1 MQRYKSTYTGV
12 QIDAAID
19 RAKAGGEIDASL
31 SNKLTVNA
39 SITDMDTTITPGVYT
54 VDGNTANKPWGLY
67 DATLLVYPSSGW
79 ENQAITQIL
88 IDNSN
93 RKQAFRS
100 KNYGANA
107 WVWTSW
113 TPFATATPPTEYDL
127 PLASGYTTIDGC
139 TCFKTQDSVV
149 TVIGNINHTGGFTGL
164 SQIAELPI
172 EYRPAKTK
180 ISSYGTYAG
189 GYGGGII
196 FYPNGVVCLAQDLPV
211 EAIYFSATFAA
222 AN

>member
-1 MQRYKSTYTGV
+1 MQRYKSKISGDRIDVALERALPGGKIDLDLSEKADILTDISPGVASCDDLPNGLCRVTNLSNAPVTGFNGK
-12 QIDAAID
+12 IFTS
-19 RAKAGGEIDASL
+19 KSAGGFFQHAVDVIQAAEW
-31 SNKLTVNA
+31 
-39 SITDMDTTITPGVYT
+39 YR
-54 VDGNTANKPWGLY
+54 VDGGGGWG
-67 DATLLVYPSSGW
+67 A
-79 ENQAITQIL
+79 
-88 IDNSN
+88 
-93 RKQAFRS
+93 
-100 KNYGANA
+100 
-107 WVWTSW
+107 W